1 MPKKKKPNK
10 NKERGNIPN
19 PMEMSIDELLHRSNV
34 KVIEH
39 ASRFMFGTDLG
50 DKMVEEV
57 LPDVKE
63 ILAEENARDY
73 ADHLAGQ
80 FHRGKQVKI
89 EPSHVGKY
97 ESLQN
102 VCAAIQTISSA
113 YVERFVNRAFKG
125 SRSFKGNVE
134 LHDMWANEQ
143 SAGDW
148 NPLHSHGTA
157 SPAGLSGVLYLE
169 SPKELLDF
177 SLENGSET
185 KHGWVQ
191 LVYGQQVMPD
201 LTNFRL
207 PENLII
213 PPTPGTLILF
223 PKDQAHQVFP
233 YLCEGK
239 RINIAFNVNV
249 WYRQRGMTAWS
260 DNLIRLHE
268 ASEKKSS
275 KKEE

>member
-1 MPKKKKPNK
+1 MKDEEKNNLPKP
-10 NKERGNIPN
+10 GVPN
-19 PMEMSIDELLHRSNV
+19 PMDMSIDELLHRSNV

-39 ASRFMFGTDLG
+39 SSRFMFGTDLG
-50 DKMVEEV
+50 DKMVEEI

-63 ILAEENARDY
+63 ILASDNSRDY
-73 ADHLAGQ
+73 SDHLAGQ

-89 EPSHVGKY
+89 EPDHVGKY
-97 ESLQN
+97 ESLQTL
-102 VCAAIQTISSA
+102 CSAIQTISTA

-125 SRSFKGNVE
+125 SRTFKGNIE

-148 NPLHSHGTA
+148 NPLHAHGTA
-157 SPAGLSGVLYLE
+157 SPAGLSGVFYLE
-169 SPKELLDF
+169 SPEQLLDL
-177 SLENGSET
+177 SLEQPSEE

-191 LVYGQQVMPD
+191 LVYGGQVMPD

-207 PENLII
+207 PENLIV

-233 YLCEGK
+233 YLGEGT
-239 RINIAFNVNV
+239 RTNIAFNVNV

-268 ASEKKSS
+268 ASEKVTS
-275 KKEE
+275 EE